1 MPPTFSQNNMN
12 NNETLRKIILRM
24 VGEEYPDVKDV
35 KIVSYDNEGKYYYT
49 IFLGIKYGDLMN
61 YDDTELK
68 KRTRELFNY
77 VYPHDTLHNV
87 SFFDPDPG
95 YY

>member
-1 MPPTFSQNNMN
+1 MN
-12 NNETLRKIILRM
+12 NNEILKRIILKSIS
-24 VGEEYPDVKDV
+24 EEYPNVKDV

-49 IFLGIKYGDLMN
+49 IFLGIKYDDLTN
-61 YDDTELK
+61 TDSTELK
-68 KRTRELFNY
+68 KRTRELFKY

-87 SFFDPDPG
+87 SFFNPEMS